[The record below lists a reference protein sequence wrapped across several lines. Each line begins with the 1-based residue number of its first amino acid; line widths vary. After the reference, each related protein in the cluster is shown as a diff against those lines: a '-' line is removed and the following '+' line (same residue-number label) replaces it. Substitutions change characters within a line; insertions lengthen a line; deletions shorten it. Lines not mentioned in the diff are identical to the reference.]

1 MADNPFFEN
10 GESIKED
17 PEKLGFNSNAPLE
30 KGKKVKR
37 FQENLPG
44 KELRGWTKACTI
56 LGIIFSSLTMMYFLL
71 PLFSA
76 LIGGIIAVFIVL
88 FMVISVVCTLGLVLT
103 IDDYRNWIGND
114 MMTVPN
120 FFFNIADNITKLYPY
135 FFVVAGPALALNI
148 TGLILSIVGK
158 AKNYRFFTS
167 YIVLNAIFLSFS
179 ILFSILYI
187 IGGGVILSTNS

>member
-17 PEKLGFNSNAPLE
+17 PEKLGFNSNAPLKKGE
-30 KGKKVKR
+30 KVEK
-37 FQENLPG
+37 FQKNLPG
-44 KELRGWTKACTI
+44 KEVRGWTKACTI

-76 LIGGIIAVFIVL
+76 LMGGVIAVFIVL
-88 FMVISVVCTLGLVLT
+88 FMVVSVVCTLGLILT
-103 IDDYRNWIGND
+103 VDDYRNWIGNN
-114 MMTVPN
+114 MMDVPN

-148 TGLILSIVGK
+148 AGLVLSIVGK
-158 AKNYRFFTS
+158 SKQYRYFTS
-167 YIVLNAIFLSFS
+167 YIILNSIFLTLS
-179 ILFSILYI
+179 ILFTLLYVI
-187 IGGGVILSTNS
+187 AGGPITTGTN